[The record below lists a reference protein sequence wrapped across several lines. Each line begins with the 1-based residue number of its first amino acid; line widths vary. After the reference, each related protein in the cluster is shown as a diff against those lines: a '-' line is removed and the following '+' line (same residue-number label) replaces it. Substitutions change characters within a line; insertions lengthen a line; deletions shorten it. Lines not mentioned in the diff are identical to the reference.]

1 MNATEIAIKQIQN
14 VSYTRVAETTTTICC
29 VETTANGFVIV
40 WKSACIDPSAFDAEL
55 GRMYAYEDAVRQ
67 LMELYAFTVK
77 YFEEKLSGLVGTVID
92 EDLFAKVEAALFH
105 EAE

>member
-1 MNATEIAIKQIQN
+1 MNATEIAIQQIKN
-14 VSYTRVAETTTTICC
+14 VSYTRLAETTTTICC
-29 VETTANGFVIV
+29 VEITTGFVIV
-40 WKSACIDPSAFDAEL
+40 GKSACIDPSAFDAEL

-92 EDLFAKVEAALFH
+92 EDLFGKVEAALFH